1 MERDR
6 GKHEM
11 EHEMEQAIRVGI
23 TSTVRQIYFRAG
35 LAITPGKSELA
46 VSPVQCEALEA
57 DPRLVVTRLDEGVAP
72 ATTDAPQ
79 TGRDLDAALG
89 GLTGSGYLAGVATLD
104 GKVTPL
110 AEMKVDELR
119 KLAVEMAIPGA
130 ASMKKAELAA
140 AIAATEVQYPV
151 KDEAGATTEPPAD
164 PVTEGA

>member
-1 MERDR
+1 
-6 GKHEM
+6 M

-35 LAITPGKSELA
+35 LAIAPGKSERV

-57 DPRLVVTRLDEGVAP
+57 DPRLVVTRLGQDVAP
-72 ATTDAPQ
+72 ATADAPQ
-79 TGRDLDAALG
+79 TDGDLDAAVG

-119 KLAVEMAIPGA
+119 ELAVEMAIQGA
-130 ASMKKAELAA
+130 AGMKKAELVA

-151 KDEAGATTEPPAD
+151 KDEVGETTEPPAD
-164 PVTEGA
+164 PVAEGA

>member
-1 MERDR
+1 
-6 GKHEM
+6 M

-35 LAITPGKSELA
+35 LAIAPGKSELA
-46 VSPVQCEALEA
+46 VSPVQCETLEA
-57 DPRLVVTRLDEGVAP
+57 DPRLVVTRLGQDVAP
-72 ATTDAPQ
+72 ATADAPQ
-79 TGRDLDAALG
+79 TGRDLDAAVG

-119 KLAVEMAIPGA
+119 ELAVEMAIPGA
-130 ASMKKAELAA
+130 AGMKKAELLA

-151 KDEAGATTEPPAD
+151 KDEDGATTEPPAD
-164 PVTEGA
+164 PVAEGA

>member
-1 MERDR
+1 
-6 GKHEM
+6 M

-23 TSTVRQIYFRAG
+23 TSTVRQVYFRAG
-35 LAITPGKSELA
+35 LAIAPGKSELA
-46 VSPVQCEALEA
+46 VSPVQCETLEA
-57 DPRLVVTRLDEGVAP
+57 DPRLVVTRLLLEGVALAP
-72 ATTDAPQ
+72 ADTPQ
-79 TGRDLDAALG
+79 TDRDLDAAVG

-119 KLAVEMAIPGA
+119 ELAVKMAIPGA

-151 KDEAGATTEPPAD
+151 KDEAGVTTEPPAD
-164 PVTEGA
+164 PVAEGA

>member
-1 MERDR
+1 
-6 GKHEM
+6 M

-23 TSTVRQIYFRAG
+23 TSTIRQVYFRAG
-35 LAITPGKSELA
+35 LAIAPGKSELA

-57 DPRLVVTRLDEGVAP
+57 DPRLVVTRLGEDVALAP
-72 ATTDAPQ
+72 ADAPP
-79 TGRDLDAALG
+79 TERDLDAAVG

-130 ASMKKAELAA
+130 ANMKKTELAA

-151 KDEAGATTEPPAD
+151 KDEAGAITEPPAD

>member
-1 MERDR
+1 
-6 GKHEM
+6 
-11 EHEMEQAIRVGI
+11 MEQVIRVGI
-23 TSTVRQIYFRAG
+23 TSTVRQVYFRAG
-35 LAITPGKSELA
+35 LAIAPGKSELA
-46 VSPVQCEALEA
+46 VSSVQCETLEA
-57 DPRLVVTRLDEGVAP
+57 DPRLVVTRLGQDVTP
-72 ATTDAPQ
+72 ATADAPQ
-79 TGRDLDAALG
+79 TNGDLDPAVG

-119 KLAVEMAIPGA
+119 ELAVEMAIPGA

-151 KDEAGATTEPPAD
+151 KDEAGVTTEPPAD

>member
-1 MERDR
+1 
-6 GKHEM
+6 M

-23 TSTVRQIYFRAG
+23 TSTVRQVYFRAG
-35 LAITPGKSELA
+35 LAIDPGKSERA

-57 DPRLVVTRLDEGVAP
+57 DPRLVVTRLGEDVALAP
-72 ATTDAPQ
+72 ADAPPSN
-79 TGRDLDAALG
+79 GDLDTAVG

-119 KLAVEMAIPGA
+119 ELAVEMAIPDA
-130 ASMKKAELAA
+130 ANMKKAELVA

-164 PVTEGA
+164 PVAEGA

>member
-1 MERDR
+1 
-6 GKHEM
+6 M
-11 EHEMEQAIRVGI
+11 EHEMEQVIRVGI
-23 TSTVRQIYFRAG
+23 TSTVRQVYFRAG
-35 LAITPGKSELA
+35 LAIAPGKSELA
-46 VSPVQCEALEA
+46 VSPVQCETLEA
-57 DPRLVVTRLDEGVAP
+57 DPRLVVTRLGQDVAP

-79 TGRDLDAALG
+79 TNGDLDPAVG

-110 AEMKVDELR
+110 VEMKVDELR
-119 KLAVEMAIPGA
+119 ELAVEMAIPGA

-164 PVTEGA
+164 PVAEGA